1 MIKNIIFD
9 IGNVLIHFDWKGF
22 LRKLNASQEDIQIVG
37 EKAVHSPLWRTLDE
51 NKVPFNEIKQALKD
65 AVGPQREHW
74 IELMLDH
81 YSGLCSTLPYTL
93 PWLSSL
99 KSRGYKIFVLSNVS
113 QNGFLKA
120 KPYFPFLKY
129 ADGYLISY
137 EVKLMKPD
145 KAIYLALCQKYGLD
159 PAECVMIDDL
169 EENVSGARQAGM
181 KGLVFKSFKTPEKY
195 QRELDQL
202 LSEG

>member
-1 MIKNIIFD
+1 MNNQIFQ
-9 IGNVLIHFDWKGF
+9 L
-22 LRKLNASQEDIQIVG
+22 L
-37 EKAVHSPLWRTLDE
+37 
-51 NKVPFNEIKQALKD
+51 
-65 AVGPQREHW
+65 
-74 IELMLDH
+74 
-81 YSGLCSTLPYTL
+81 
-93 PWLSSL
+93 
-99 KSRGYKIFVLSNVS
+99 FVFFHL
-113 QNGFLKA
+113 
-120 KPYFPFLKY
+120 YFPFLKY